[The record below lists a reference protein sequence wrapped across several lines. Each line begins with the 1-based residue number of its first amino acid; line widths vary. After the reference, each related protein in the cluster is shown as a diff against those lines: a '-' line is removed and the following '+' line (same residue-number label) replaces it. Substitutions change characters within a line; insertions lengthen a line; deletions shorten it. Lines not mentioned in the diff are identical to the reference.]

1 MPSLK
6 ELLGTAVQQHQAGNL
21 PLAEQLY
28 REVLQHDPGQADALH
43 LLGVVYLHLKQ
54 FSKAIDFIT
63 RAISQNDGIGAF
75 FSNRGAACKG
85 LGKFEDAITNYQRAI
100 ELEPRNA
107 AFTYNLAITLALTG
121 EKQQAI
127 KAYRKALELKPG
139 YPDVLINLG
148 NLLLETDEI
157 EEAIQICQRLVQ
169 LSPDLHTAQFN
180 LANALAKSDA
190 PESAEAA
197 YERALQLAPHHLD
210 TMKNYAVFLS
220 AQEKYEAAISVLRKA
235 AVLEPRNWEVL
246 NNLGIVYTEQEAFE
260 SAISC
265 FDEALKYAPENCDI
279 RFHLGKALEA
289 SKQTHEAMIVFR
301 DVLKKQPHHPGAA
314 FHLGSLVAM
323 LGDYGQAYDIFQ
335 RLYQSDPT
343 NTASLFGMGSVR
355 LKQGK
360 VGSAVGYFE
369 TLAGL
374 EPDHLPSRLHLIDLY
389 SRQMRNHEVEKHVEE
404 ALVTHPENA
413 VLWNYKGH
421 IQNQKKQFKKA
432 LKSFLQAVELDD
444 TYLHSYSNL
453 ATVYQSMGMFA
464 EAKQALEKA
473 YELAPLPEYRLAL
486 ASLLPPIPASLDEI
500 QEVRDTFVQNI
511 EEMHDDKVQI
521 DASIKLTPGT
531 FYLAYQGYNDR
542 PIIERMAE
550 LYRVKN
556 DLSWNPEAPTVERNG
571 KIRIGFISSLFYNH
585 TIGSLMKGI
594 IRNFDREKYHVITI
608 SPTKYM
614 DAVAT
619 EIRSDSDEYVF
630 LGIELRQASQV
641 LQSLELDV
649 LFYADIGMDPFIFS
663 LATTRHAPVQC
674 VTWGHPITT
683 GLKTIDYFISSKLI
697 EPEDAQEH
705 YSEQLVQLDSLP
717 SYYYRPALPEKI
729 KNRAAFGLSDDE
741 HVYACPQTLFKIHP
755 EFDQIL
761 AGILER
767 DSQAR
772 IVMIRDQTSK
782 WKDLLVT
789 RFKKSFPELVDRILF
804 LRGMSTPDFLN
815 LIYIS
820 DVLLDPLH
828 FGGGNTSY
836 QSMAIGTP
844 VVTLPAKYMRGRGML
859 AIYNK
864 MGLQDCV
871 VNSIDEYIEL
881 ACRIGSDET
890 FRDQL
895 RLKILSKSHL
905 VFEDINTIRELET
918 FFVSALEHC
927 NTRQP
932 VNQPLLSLSS
942 SDNSKEPSM
951 DASINQPGN
960 ADHIKILNSA
970 MQNYTCPACGYHIAV
985 QFYDGGLLPL
995 TTLAWP
1001 QSSEEAQA
1009 MERLP
1014 HDFMRCVDCGH
1025 ISNAAFDYA
1034 KVPYSD
1040 KPNLMFNKGAI
1051 WSEHLQK
1058 VCDLIAVRLPENPT
1072 VVEIGCGEGHL
1083 LRSLAKKIPSGK
1095 FIGFD
1100 PNAEIETEDGLIEA
1114 RTMLFEPGLHLS
1126 ELQPDLIISRHV
1138 FEHLMNPLGFAQEVA
1153 FAANVAEC
1161 ATSLF
1166 IEVPCIDGVLA
1177 AGRTVDFF
1185 YEHNS
1190 HFTTQSLER
1199 LLKRCATSV
1208 DLIETSYNDEVIYG
1222 IASFQPQSHQ
1232 VELARQAIAFQEK
1245 ARLSATQLAVQFD
1258 ELAESGTRT
1267 AIWGGTGKAAAF
1279 INQHKLDKQR
1289 FPTVVDSDMNKVGT
1303 FVPGTG
1309 QEILFRDGLVEQPVD
1324 VILIATQWRAADI
1337 VLEIQR
1343 NQIPFETILIEYQGK
1358 LIDYFQDQH
1367 PYRSSESPSE
1377 KQVPRPQFLSQ
1388 KNRQRESNEL
1398 DLN

>member
-1 MPSLK
+1 MPSPQ
-6 ELLGTAVQQHQAGNL
+6 ELLATAVQQHQAGNL
-21 PLAEQLY
+21 PLAEELY
-28 REVLQHDPGQADALH
+28 REVLQHDPGQVDALH

-54 FSKAIDFIT
+54 YHKAIDFIT
-63 RAISQNDGIGAF
+63 RAICRNDGIGSF

-85 LGKFEDAITNYQRAI
+85 LGKYQDAIQNYERAI

-107 AFTYNLAITLALTG
+107 AFIYNLAITLATSG
-121 EKQQAI
+121 EKEKAI
-127 KAYRKALELKPG
+127 QAYRKALQLKPG
-139 YPDVLINLG
+139 YPDALINLG

-157 EEAIQICQRLVQ
+157 EEAITICKQVVQ
-169 LSPDLHTAQFN
+169 LTPDLHAAQFN
-180 LANALAKSDA
+180 LANALAKAEDT
-190 PESAEAA
+190 ESAEAA
-197 YERALQLAPHHLD
+197 YQRALQLAPDHLD

-220 AQEKYEAAISVLRKA
+220 AKEKYDNAISILRKA
-235 AVLEPRNWEVL
+235 AILQPGNWEIL
-246 NNLGIVYTEQEAFE
+246 NNLGIVYTKQEKFE
-260 SAISC
+260 TAIKC
-265 FDEALKYAPENCDI
+265 FHDALKYAPDNCEI
-279 RFHLGKALEA
+279 RFHLGKAMEE
-289 SKQTHEAMIVFR
+289 SKQTQDAMIVYR
-301 DVLKKQPHHPGAA
+301 EVLKRQPNHPGAA
-314 FHLGSLVAM
+314 FNLGSLIAM
-323 LGDYGQAYDIFQ
+323 LGDYEQAYDIFQ

-355 LKQGK
+355 LRQGK

-369 TLAGL
+369 TLATI

-389 SRQMRNHEVEKHVEE
+389 SRQLRNKEVEKQVDETLE
-404 ALVTHPENA
+404 THPDNA

-432 LKSFLQAVELDD
+432 LKSFLRAVELDD
-444 TYLHSYSNL
+444 TYVHSYSNL
-453 ATVYQSMGMFA
+453 ATVYQSMGMFQ

-473 YELAPLPEYRLAL
+473 YELIPLPEYRLAL
-486 ASLLPPIPASLDEI
+486 ASLLPPIPASMDEI
-500 QEVRDTFVQNI
+500 QEVRKTFVQKI
-511 EEMHDDKVQI
+511 EEMHNDGVQI
-521 DASIKLTPGT
+521 DTSIKLTPGT
-531 FYLAYQGYNDR
+531 FYLAYQGFNDR

-550 LYRVKN
+550 LYKVKN
-556 DLSWNPEAPTVERNG
+556 TLSWNQQEPTVARDG
-571 KIRIGFISSLFYNH
+571 RIRIGFISSLFYNH

-594 IRNFDREKYHVITI
+594 IKNFDREKYHVITI
-608 SPTKYM
+608 SPTKYT
-614 DAVAT
+614 DAVAQ
-619 EIRSDSDEYVF
+619 EIRNHSDEYVF
-630 LGIELRQASQV
+630 LGIELRQAGQV

-705 YSEQLVQLDSLP
+705 YTEQLVQLDSLP
-717 SYYYRPALPEKI
+717 SYYYRPALPDKI

-761 AGILER
+761 AGILQQ
-767 DSQAR
+767 DPKAR

-789 RFKKSFPELVDRILF
+789 RFKKSFPHLVDRILF

-871 VNSIDEYIEL
+871 VSSIEEYIDL
-881 ACRIGSDET
+881 ACRIGSDEA

-905 VFEDINTIRELET
+905 VFEDVNTIREMET
-918 FFVSALEHC
+918 FFESALKRCE
-927 NTRQP
+927 TQQP
-932 VNQPLLSLSS
+932 VNQSTLSLSS
-942 SDNSKEPSM
+942 SDISKEPSM
-951 DASINQPGN
+951 DASLNQPGN

-1001 QSSEEAQA
+1001 QSCEEAQA

-1058 VCDLIAVRLPENPT
+1058 VCDLIAIRLPENPT

-1083 LRSLAKKIPSGK
+1083 LRSLAKKIPWGK

-1114 RTMLFEPGLHLS
+1114 RAMLFEPGLHLA
-1126 ELQPDLIISRHV
+1126 ELKPDLIISRHV

-1153 FAANVAEC
+1153 FAANVADC

-1245 ARLSATQLAVQFD
+1245 ALQSAAQLAVQFD
-1258 ELAESGTRT
+1258 ELTESGKRT

-1289 FPTVVDSDMNKVGT
+1289 FPTVIDSDMNKVGT

-1309 QEILFRDGLVEQPVD
+1309 QEILFRDELVENPVD

-1343 NQIPFETILIEYQGK
+1343 NQIHFETILIEYQGK

-1367 PYRSSESPSE
+1367 PYRSSKAEA
-1377 KQVPRPQFLSQ
+1377 KVPRPQFLTQ
-1388 KNRQRESNEL
+1388 KTRQRESNEL